1 MFKVG
6 TYVNIS
12 LTQHKE
18 VLISATQK
26 SQFIRTIYIIF
37 DKELTI
43 QI

>member
-26 SQFIRTIYIIF
+26 SQFIKTIYIF
-37 DKELTI
+37 GKELTI